1 MSEFESFEDDIDDI
15 TLIQVAENVIHTEA
29 QLNIRSS
36 DDDTGDFGNFD
47 IKLLTASFE
56 LDNITDEEKTEIEQ
70 ESKPQCSSS
79 ERETNDGLD
88 SPIDVKDS
96 SRFGGQTS
104 DVDFTAI
111 QREFE
116 SKNTRKNT
124 TWALKMG
131 TAHWSYGPLVLQP
144 IGPTTHWSYDSL
156 VLWPISHI
164 VLT

>member
-1 MSEFESFEDDIDDI
+1 MPCK
-15 TLIQVAENVIHTEA
+15 EA
-29 QLNIRSS
+29 VCTIFML
-36 DDDTGDFGNFD
+36 
-47 IKLLTASFE
+47 
-56 LDNITDEEKTEIEQ
+56 DEEKTEIEQ

-88 SPIDVKDS
+88 SPTDVKDS

-124 TWALKMG
+124 TWVLKIWHSWCDQNMKS
-131 TAHWSYGPLVLQP
+131 TNVIIPDLETMDATMLNFFLSRFVR
-144 IGPTTHWSYDSL
+144 
-156 VLWPISHI
+156 SHCI
-164 VLT
+164 T